1 MVTEGESG
9 KVMDDIWSTVN
20 IPDASLSEELLK
32 DFEDIQCSAQTVQNV
47 HFASQSRNSSPISD
61 KKCLSSDEETQNDKD
76 RLDKITLVL
85 AALQIENTKLWSK
98 LEELYGE
105 IDTLHSENK
114 KLQDEVKSQWEA
126 FHDTLGLSSPAP
138 IKKIIGH
145 RGIDVTGETT
155 YKKTTASA
163 LEGAIH
169 LGIAYT
175 VQAASHM
182 NQREVLVQDF
192 EMVESIF
199 FPRKGSKWT
208 PPHHY
213 KDFNF
218 TIYAPFAFCYFREKF
233 GIHSDYK
240 DSLCCK
246 ALIELSNSGASGSLF
261 YLSSDDKF
269 IIKTVQYK
277 EKEFLQRM
285 LPGYYNTLLRNRHT
299 LLPKFYGLY
308 CVHIGGKN
316 IHIVVMNNLLPT
328 TVPIHLKY
336 DLKGSTYRRQA
347 SRDECARPV
356 PTYKDLDFMRDLPD
370 GLLVEAGH
378 YDVLRSTI
386 HEDCLLLHS
395 FRIMDYSLLVAV
407 HKIQQ
412 GKEESS
418 PLVSDHSI
426 GVIPVTT
433 CKGEKMFVFA
443 GIIDI
448 LQSYRFVK
456 KLEHSWKAIFQDA
469 DTVSVHR
476 PGFYADRF
484 EKFLWDH
491 VFKRIPLKSA
501 FSKSSRIG
509 SHQDPWRCPIRRSN
523 ITYRPSYTNHSS
535 THKTSPSYQAS
546 KATVAP
552 SVSFAS
558 QCKMTD

>member
-9 KVMDDIWSTVN
+9 K
-20 IPDASLSEELLK
+20 
-32 DFEDIQCSAQTVQNV
+32 
-47 HFASQSRNSSPISD
+47 
-61 KKCLSSDEETQNDKD
+61 
-76 RLDKITLVL
+76 
-85 AALQIENTKLWSK
+85 
-98 LEELYGE
+98 
-105 IDTLHSENK
+105 
-114 KLQDEVKSQWEA
+114 
-126 FHDTLGLSSPAP
+126 TLGLSSPAP

-175 VQAASHM
+175 VQAASRM
-182 NQREVLVQDF
+182 DQREVLVQDF

-386 HEDCLLLHS
+386 HEDCLLLQS

-443 GIIDI
+443 
-448 LQSYRFVK
+448 V
-456 KLEHSWKAIFQDA
+456 
-469 DTVSVHR
+469 
-476 PGFYADRF
+476 
-484 EKFLWDH
+484 
-491 VFKRIPLKSA
+491 KSA
-501 FSKSSRIG
+501 FSKGSRIG
-509 SHQDPWRCPIRRSN
+509 FHQDPWRFPIRRSN
-523 ITYRPSYTNHSS
+523 ITYRPSYTNLSS

-552 SVSFAS
+552 RVSFAS
-558 QCKMTD
+558 QCKITD